1 MSRRAT
7 SSLIGVARLGL
18 LEWWRTRWPR
28 LLVLCMAAAGGIGIF
43 AETLA
48 VTESVEIRLTLQGAV
63 TRFLLVTA
71 FILLFIVNTVRDAN
85 DGVLDFVLAR
95 PVARWQWWLG
105 KFLPGALVAV
115 PSAGVAALPLLAG
128 AAPVSVI
135 AWAASLA
142 CELVV
147 MAAAALTFALGLR
160 QVTPAFA
167 ATMAFY
173 LLCRAMQSLVLLSR
187 DALLD
192 TGTVLHAA
200 LGAGLQ
206 GLALV
211 LPDLG
216 HYTQSEWLVG
226 AGSGTG
232 ELGFILLETLLGTS
246 MLALLGIIDFNA
258 RRH

>member
-1 MSRRAT
+1 MIPHTT
-7 SSLIGVARLGL
+7 SPLLGVARLGL
-18 LEWWRTRWPR
+18 VEWWRTRWPR

-43 AETLA
+43 AEALA
-48 VTESVEIRLTLQGAV
+48 VTESVEIRLTLQGAA
-63 TRFLLVTA
+63 TRFLVVTA
-71 FILLFIVNTVRDAN
+71 FALLLIVNTVRDAN

-105 KFLPGALVAV
+105 KFLSCTLVAV
-115 PSAGVAALPLLAG
+115 LSAGVSALPLLAG

-135 AWAASLA
+135 AWAGSLA

-160 QVTPAFA
+160 QVTLAFA

-173 LLCRAMQSLVLLSR
+173 LLCRTMQSLVLLSR

-192 TGTVLHAA
+192 TGTLLHSA
-200 LGAGLQ
+200 LGAMLR
-206 GLALV
+206 GLALL

-216 HYTQSEWLVG
+216 RYTQSAWLVG
-226 AGSGTG
+226 TGPGAG
-232 ELGFILLETLLGTS
+232 ELAFILLQTLLGAS
-246 MLALLGIIDFNA
+246 LLALLGIIDFSA